1 MLRIH
6 CLLDDYGIVP
16 AFTTL
21 IRIASICPQ
30 FIVQQVFRGLN
41 GRFNSNFHSGEVWM
55 VLEQA
60 HEVLNKT
67 LVL

>member
-41 GRFNSNFHSGEVWM
+41 GRFNSNFHSGEV
-55 VLEQA
+55 
-60 HEVLNKT
+60 
-67 LVL
+67 